1 MKSNSQSTM
10 QKAKEI
16 LSRKVPNRMTLT
28 DVLEWL
34 FKKEL
39 YITANHFLGMVGTD
53 AVMKIDD
60 PRIGDWYYIDT
71 EVVRRYLVRTDN
83 EKLWWELESEVTTM
97 VGLTSEPFK
106 YNLA

>member
-1 MKSNSQSTM
+1 MKDRRRQSTIE
-10 QKAKEI
+10 KAKEI

-34 FKKEL
+34 FRKGL
-39 YITANHFLGMVGTD
+39 YITANHFVGMVGTD

-60 PRIGDWYYIDT
+60 PKIGDWYYIDT

-83 EKLWWELESEVTTM
+83 EKLWFELESEVTTM

-106 YNLA
+106 YS